1 MPMTFGEA
9 YKIVCPDGCPVVPH
23 SKEHRDIMELMRQS
37 GHLHYTE
44 RLVHEAVPVV
54 PTRVDQVRRFT
65 ARDTIT
71 PAPLKVSKKQWLSV
85 SAHKEAFDKCINKNI
100 SVVAKAAKQPK
111 VITERPVPTTTKL
124 SRREWAINNINK
136 NNSP

>member
-23 SKEHRDIMELMRQS
+23 SREHRDIVELMRQS

-44 RLVHEAVPVV
+44 RLVHESVPII
-54 PTRVDQVRRFT
+54 PTRVEHVRQFT

-71 PAPLKVSKKQWLSV
+71 PAPLKVSKSEWLSI
-85 SAHKEAFDKCINKNI
+85 HTNREAFKKHLEDTPPPLEIINDVI
-100 SVVAKAAKQPK
+100 RCVEDAPVVS
-111 VITERPVPTTTKL
+111 TKL
-124 SRREWAINNINK
+124 SKLQWAINNINK
-136 NNSP
+136 NNSA